1 MNGGQLTP
9 TSQHSVPSPA
19 DVDGDHPHHLHRNA
33 ASTGGSGSSTGSS
46 SAAFKSGASSPAQF
60 NHSVPA
66 HLIVPSSSTTPP
78 SNEASSLVAFPNGH
92 AHHDED
98 DDDNGHLVRIQPR
111 SVGKPIENF
120 AAAMHQ
126 VLSQGSPESSLADSA
141 QLMQLNDLTACL
153 HSLLDLHKKV
163 SFFSPLLL
171 FVIPFLF
178 FFFLFLPLRRNY
190 RKIIKSIVVS

>member
-1 MNGGQLTP
+1 MTP

-19 DVDGDHPHHLHRNA
+19 DVDGDHPHHRNL

-60 NHSVPA
+60 NPHLHSVPA
-66 HLIVPSSSTTPP
+66 HMIVPSSSTTPP
-78 SNEASSLVAFPNGH
+78 SNEASSSLVAFPNGH
-92 AHHDED
+92 AHHDD
-98 DDDNGHLVRIQPR
+98 DDDVGHHLVRIQPR
-111 SVGKPIENF
+111 SVAGKPIENF

-163 SFFSPLLL
+163 RLD
-171 FVIPFLF
+171 
-178 FFFLFLPLRRNY
+178 
-190 RKIIKSIVVS
+190 